1 MTPSSPTEPE
11 PTPASASDGDAD
23 AQDAAS
29 EPAAPRRGS
38 HPLGSRVHPGPR
50 RTVLLQQRSPLA
62 IGFMFTVGA
71 LIAIALAQTA
81 LVAQHILIVIM
92 LALFLALG
100 LNPVV
105 TWLISKGLPRGA
117 AVVTVVFGALAVF
130 ALALW
135 AIIPVVIRQLT
146 TLVTD
151 GPVLLQQ
158 TRNHPWIRDLDE
170 RFDVISRLVA
180 ALSDPN
186 LANQLFGGV
195 LGAGQVVVGLLVQGI
210 AMAVLTIYFLASLPM
225 IKKAIY
231 GLAPK
236 SRRSRMRYLCDEVF
250 DKVGDYLS
258 GLFVIVTLAGTGTFI
273 MLMLNGLSEYAIALA
288 VVVALLDFIPLVGP
302 TIGMVIVTVV
312 AFTNSPTQGI
322 IALVYYIL
330 YTQSE
335 AYLIYPRVMARS
347 VDVPG
352 VVTVTA
358 ALLGGTLLG
367 IVGALIAVPTA
378 AVVLLLWREVV
389 QPHLDS
395 T

>member
-1 MTPSSPTEPE
+1 M
-11 PTPASASDGDAD
+11 
-23 AQDAAS
+23 
-29 EPAAPRRGS
+29 
-38 HPLGSRVHPGPR
+38 GSRVHPGPR

-195 LGAGQVVVGLLVQGI
+195 LGAGQVVVG
-210 AMAVLTIYFLASLPM
+210 
-225 IKKAIY
+225 
-231 GLAPK
+231 
-236 SRRSRMRYLCDEVF
+236 
-250 DKVGDYLS
+250 
-258 GLFVIVTLAGTGTFI
+258 
-273 MLMLNGLSEYAIALA
+273 
-288 VVVALLDFIPLVGP
+288 
-302 TIGMVIVTVV
+302 
-312 AFTNSPTQGI
+312 
-322 IALVYYIL
+322 
-330 YTQSE
+330 
-335 AYLIYPRVMARS
+335 
-347 VDVPG
+347 
-352 VVTVTA
+352 
-358 ALLGGTLLG
+358 
-367 IVGALIAVPTA
+367 
-378 AVVLLLWREVV
+378 
-389 QPHLDS
+389 
-395 T
+395 